1 MPRVNLPRGS
11 VDDLQRGVGCVEL
24 LAQLS
29 PPGVSDKKPSAF
41 VDVAFHPLKPWVA
54 AIEPKGCGVVWDYE
68 MGDVVTEFDLG
79 ESQVLDD
86 DEVHGIES
94 EEAEES
100 VAPKISRAS
109 ASPSAR
115 TMQGAVAAA
124 TAAKGLLSPT
134 GASLIKPR
142 RRPTLQMLFYDH
154 EAIACTTQFPA
165 SRTCFD
171 EWLIIV
177 ARSHIVICD
186 LDQNG
191 AVDKD
196 I

>member
-1 MPRVNLPRGS
+1 
-11 VDDLQRGVGCVEL
+11 
-24 LAQLS
+24 
-29 PPGVSDKKPSAF
+29 
-41 VDVAFHPLKPWVA
+41 VA

-68 MGDVVTEFDLG
+68 TGEVVTEFDLG
-79 ESQVLDD
+79 ESQVLDEE
-86 DEVHGIES
+86 EVHGGES
-94 EEAEES
+94 GEATETADAGVFS
-100 VAPKISRAS
+100 PAAAPKGLLSRTT

-115 TMQGAVAAA
+115 TVQGAVAAA
-124 TAAKGLLSPT
+124 AAAKGLLSPT

-142 RRPTLQMLFYDH
+142 RRPALQMIFYDH
-154 EAIACTTQFPA
+154 EAIACTTQLPA

-191 AVDKD
+191 AVRAGDD
-196 I
+196 VGE